1 MKKILTLTTAVLLTL
16 ALSACGEESTEDNSL
31 DKVKEEGVLVM
42 GLDATFAPMGFTDD
56 DDDIVGYDVDLAKEV
71 ADRMGV
77 ELELQPIDWNAK
89 VLELDTENIDIV
101 WNGFTITDERAEK
114 VLFSDPYMNNRQIVM
129 TQDNSIET
137 IDDLEGLNVGVQMQ
151 SSGQSALEKSDVYD
165 DLEEVTKFD
174 TYDLALEDLKSERID
189 AVVIDE
195 VMGRYVNTRQGD
207 VYSIPDFS
215 LGDEEYGIGFRLGD
229 EALKEE
235 IESILEAMKEDG
247 TGADIAREWFDEDV
261 FMK

>member
-1 MKKILTLTTAVLLTL
+1 MTAVLLTF
-16 ALSACGEESTEDNSL
+16 ALTACEEESNEDRSL
-31 DKVKEEGVLVM
+31 EKVREEGVLVM

-56 DDDIVGYDVDLAKEV
+56 NDDIVGYDVDLAREV

-89 VLELDTENIDIV
+89 VLELDTGNIDMV

-114 VLFSDPYMNNRQIVM
+114 VLFSEPYMNNRQVVL
-129 TQDNSIET
+129 TQDDSIESVE
-137 IDDLEGLNVGVQMQ
+137 DLTGFDVGVQLQ
-151 SSGQSALEKSDVYD
+151 SSGQSALEASDVYD
-165 DLEEVTKFD
+165 DLGDMTKFD

-195 VMGRYVNTRQGD
+195 IMGRYVNAEQGGI
-207 VYSIPDFS
+207 YEIPDFS

-229 EALKEE
+229 SALKNE
-235 IESILEAMKEDG
+235 IESILEDMKDDG
-247 TGADIAREWFDEDV
+247 TGVEIAREWFDEDV